1 MLCET
6 VQQLVMLPSYSI
18 TLCVSTLQD
27 ILGSSLT
34 HFCVCMFFIVE
45 PPSLPLFI
53 NPATCVLS
61 PIRLLIV
68 TFLITLAP
76 SSPCDHQANAQWGN
90 SKATEGKKD
99 YVEDYDNDDEPERDG
114 KPGGM
119 GRRNLDN
126 TYGSID
132 LMDDSVDLH
141 G

>member
-1 MLCET
+1 
-6 VQQLVMLPSYSI
+6 V
-18 TLCVSTLQD
+18 
-27 ILGSSLT
+27 SSL
-34 HFCVCMFFIVE
+34 
-45 PPSLPLFI
+45 LF
-53 NPATCVLS
+53 AC
-61 PIRLLIV
+61 LLIV

-76 SSPCDHQANAQWGN
+76 SSPCNHQANAQWGN

-99 YVEDYDNDDEPERDG
+99 YVEDYDNDDEPERNG